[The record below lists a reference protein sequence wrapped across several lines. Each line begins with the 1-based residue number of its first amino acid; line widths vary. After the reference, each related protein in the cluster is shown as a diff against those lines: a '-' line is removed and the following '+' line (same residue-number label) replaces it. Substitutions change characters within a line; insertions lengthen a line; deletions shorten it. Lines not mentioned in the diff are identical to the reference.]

1 MISRPP
7 YYKGKGFCVNP
18 VVKFGIPAYADSRR
32 DKKVIGTPAYERYW
46 EEQLYYCINGYQ
58 TGGYFIPGR
67 FYYYMNFNNMSTI
80 NGIITPDMV
89 DLHLELAYLIDY
101 AKLNGKNLIAAKGRR
116 KGISEFTHKAVVD
129 YGWRFKHAYKAGVA
143 AGQDVYAQDF
153 MSKWR
158 AGDSLMVPEFSIK
171 KLLNND
177 DEVIAG
183 YEIQNEGGEYNEEG
197 TKSTIYVRTF
207 FKNPNLFKGLYLNDV
222 VAEEAGEFEKLKE
235 FFSATTDTLRDGDK
249 QIGTMF
255 IYGTGGK
262 IAKESKDFQDM
273 YSRPDDFNCIKF
285 TILGQRFYRPHYGGA
300 TRHGED
306 ISDTPNLL
314 AEGKKPFELIGVEDV
329 KAAED
334 SIKKEN
340 ERLLKSGDLK
350 KYNEHRQNNPL
361 KEEDIFLSTI
371 VNEFDVNKLNEQLN
385 EIDNTPKR
393 YIKCKI
399 DVETDAKGEIKYP
412 LATKLIPLPND
423 DQRDDYV
430 LVHVDYL
437 ERRVNYS
444 NLLCAGIDSYD
455 QDTSKSSKS
464 LGAMCVM
471 IRRNTIPDAMQLAPI
486 AVIRCRPE
494 RKEKFYELCLRLA
507 VHYDL
512 NESVLVDIRCPLI
525 VEHFKNRGFDR
536 YLAYRPT
543 KFEKENSEQTNLYG
557 ISLNINSRPQM
568 VSLMQT
574 AIFDF
579 YKNIWFR
586 TLIEEL
592 LKFDEVAIGSDN
604 DLADAFGIALMQ
616 DAAMTGDH
624 RAPRDEKDSKA
635 RNAFN
640 LQDDATTMA
649 LRLGINNTPRLSD
662 EEDRPDFWTQQ

>member
-7 YYKGKGFCVNP
+7 YYKGKGACFNP
-18 VVKFGIPAYADSRR
+18 VVKYGIPPHADSRR

-58 TGGYFIPGR
+58 TGGYFVPGR
-67 FYYYMNFNNMSTI
+67 FYYYMNFNSMSTI

-101 AKLNGKNLIAAKGRR
+101 AKANGKNIIAAKGRR

-158 AGDSLMVPEFSIK
+158 SGDSLMVPECSIK

-222 VAEEAGEFEKLKE
+222 IAEEAGEFEKLKE
-235 FFSATTDTLRDGDK
+235 FYSATTDTLRDGDK

-306 ISDTPNLL
+306 ISDIPNLL
-314 AEGKKPFELIGVEDV
+314 AEGKKPFELIGVEDI

-334 SIKKEN
+334 SIKREN

-385 EIDNTPKR
+385 VIDTSPKPYMR
-393 YIKCKI
+393 CALEWNK
-399 DVETDAKGEIKYP
+399 DNKGEIMYP
-412 LATKLIPLPND
+412 LSTTLVPLSNE

-430 LVHVDYL
+430 LIHIDHMTPNKQFSHLY
-437 ERRVNYS
+437 
-444 NLLCAGIDSYD
+444 CAGIDSYD
-455 QDTSKSSKS
+455 QDTSKTSKS
-464 LGAMCVM
+464 LGAMCVI
-471 IRRNTIPDAMQLAPI
+471 IRRNTIDSSLQLAPVAI
-486 AVIRCRPE
+486 IRCRPE
-494 RKEKFYELCLRLA
+494 RKEKFYELCMKLS
-507 VHYDL
+507 VHFNL
-512 NESVLVDIRCPLI
+512 IESVLIDVRCFLI
-525 VEHFKNRGFDR
+525 GEYFKTRGCERF
-536 YLAYRPT
+536 LAYRPT
-543 KFEKENSEQTNLYG
+543 KFEKENSEQTNIYG

-604 DLADAFGIALMQ
+604 DLADAYGIALMQ
-616 DAAMTGDH
+616 DASMVISPRNQKDYNIEEIYALGEEFVTDKNGDLV
-624 RAPRDEKDSKA
+624 PKN
-635 RNAFN
+635 RN
-640 LQDDATTMA
+640 
-649 LRLGINNTPRLSD
+649 IPKSD
-662 EEDRPDFWTQQ
+662 EQDRPELWGLM